1 MRTAAAA
8 AVIAMLA
15 LSVGALVSA
24 RAEGP
29 SKEKQMKEI
38 QVGDTPGAFALN
50 DHEGK
55 AVRLGDAQGS
65 GWFALAFYPKASTG
79 G

>member
-1 MRTAAAA
+1 MRVLL
-8 AVIAMLA
+8 AVT
-15 LSVGALVSA
+15 SVLIVAGAFATHVPL
-24 RAEGP
+24 RAED
-29 SKEKQMKEI
+29 SRMKDV

-55 AVRLGDAQGS
+55 AARLGGGKDH
-65 GWFALAFYPKASTG
+65 GWFVLAFFPKALTG